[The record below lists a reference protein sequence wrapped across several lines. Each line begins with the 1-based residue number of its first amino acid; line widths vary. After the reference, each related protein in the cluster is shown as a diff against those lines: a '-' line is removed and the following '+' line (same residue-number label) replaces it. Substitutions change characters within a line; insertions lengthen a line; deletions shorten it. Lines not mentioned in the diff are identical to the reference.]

1 MFRNLD
7 LFRKSNLEKPE
18 PQELNQVVV
27 YNAKD
32 SDIDVLTSTISSLNL
47 NVFYI
52 SDPSVLI
59 EHFNKN
65 SPISIVA
72 DCDDNLEYG
81 LSLFRAI
88 RSTKHVNHIPV
99 IFICNLVD
107 ELERKLMQVGNHF
120 SILPSPVE
128 HEPLFNRIE
137 LIVPKRNWSKMFLED
152 NTQSKQLET
161 KSQLELYERSIE
173 NIFLKRKSQSSETPG
188 RIEPRAEKEIQTES
202 FFSIPIP
209 SKFDQPQN
217 DNPVSSVNIK
227 QIMEQKP
234 TPLKEPELQ
243 SPKSEINSNVEE
255 NLYDEIAIKLENQLV
270 AIDNDLPVNLQTL
283 KDLVQRLVTETTI
296 NSDLERRAIIKSG
309 TLPLQNRIL
318 NMTIFSLL
326 IGKILKLDESELQK
340 IALVGLFHD
349 LGMRKVSKSLL
360 LQKRALDA
368 EEYKHVMRHLDHT
381 AAIIQ
386 SAQNYNSETDDQLI
400 SISNQIHEREDGS
413 GYPNQ
418 LVSNQINIVAKVI
431 SVADR
436 FEAMNHPR
444 NYRTS
449 FLSHFAL
456 QEMIKLKEKEFPP
469 VIIKSLVTALSIFPI
484 NSYVQL
490 SNSHIGR
497 VTSINPKQPLRP
509 ILDILVNEK
518 NETLNPPIS
527 FDLKKSP
534 FIHIS
539 RTLTHEE
546 IEKLVNEEE

>member
-449 FLSHFAL
+449 FLSH
-456 QEMIKLKEKEFPP
+456 
-469 VIIKSLVTALSIFPI
+469 
-484 NSYVQL
+484 
-490 SNSHIGR
+490 
-497 VTSINPKQPLRP
+497 
-509 ILDILVNEK
+509 
-518 NETLNPPIS
+518 
-527 FDLKKSP
+527 
-534 FIHIS
+534 
-539 RTLTHEE
+539 
-546 IEKLVNEEE
+546 

>member
-243 SPKSEINSNVEE
+243 SPKPEINSNVEE

>member
-509 ILDILVNEK
+509 ILEILVNEK